1 MLRRLLCS
9 ASTVALVTV
18 FLMAVP
24 AWAGMGQPSPGEMG
38 LQAAATP
45 VSEEIHK
52 LYDFVNIII
61 VAITAF
67 IMLLLLYVIFRFSE
81 RSNAVPTETTHNT
94 LLEVAWTVIPIL
106 ILVAIAIPSFRLL
119 NFQYS
124 YPKAD
129 VTVKATGYQ
138 WYWEHAYPDN
148 GGFKF
153 ETRMLD
159 NEQRAELEAENIPAP
174 RLLAV
179 DNEVVVP
186 VNKVVNVL
194 VTADPDGVIHDW
206 TIPSFGSKVD
216 AVPGRV
222 TTTWFKSTHEGIF
235 YGQCSELCGK
245 DHAFMPIAV
254 RVVKEETFNAWV
266 DAMQAANTAGT
277 DARAEK
283 DKAARRDKLKLKKEL
298 LKKAKDILREAALQQ
313 GSTRKLAEV
322 DATAA
327 Q

>member
-9 ASTVALVTV
+9 APAAALALVLVAATS
-18 FLMAVP
+18 

-45 VSEEIHK
+45 VAEEIHK
-52 LYDFVNIII
+52 FYDLVNAIII
-61 VAITAF
+61 AIAIF
-67 IMLLLLYVIFRFSE
+67 VLLLLVYVIYRF
-81 RSNAVPTETTHNT
+81 NARANPTPSKSTHNT
-94 LLEVAWTVIPIL
+94 LLEVAWTVVPIL

-119 NFQYS
+119 HLQYS

-129 VTVKATGYQ
+129 ITLKATGYQ
-138 WYWEHAYPDN
+138 WYWEHGYPEL
-148 GGFKF
+148 GFSF

-159 NEQRAELEAENIPAP
+159 DASREELIAENIPAP
-174 RLLAV
+174 RNLAV
-179 DNEVVVP
+179 DNEVIVP

-194 VTADPDGVIHDW
+194 VTAAPDGVIHDW

-222 TTTWFKSTHEGIF
+222 TTTWFKPTVEGMF

-245 DHAFMPIAV
+245 DHAFMPIGV
-254 RVVKEETFNAWV
+254 RVVKEETYNAWV
-266 DAMQAANTAGT
+266 DAMKSATAAGQE
-277 DARAEK
+277 ARAEK
-283 DKAARRDKLKLKKEL
+283 DKDKRREKLRLKKEL
-298 LKKAKDILREAALQQ
+298 LKKAKDIVREAALEQS
-313 GSTRKLAEV
+313 GTRRFA
-322 DATAA
+322 DAAAA